1 MQPTHAGRSYTIDYG
16 QLVIEV
22 RYASNSKL
30 HWHQLKGPQAGLK
43 GEEEYGSSQVR
54 PGIHFF
60 WWQEKDTSIVTQVID
75 FEQGTVHTT
84 WMSKD
89 KKLSAFQGKI
99 APRK

>member
-1 MQPTHAGRSYTIDYG
+1 MNYLGRSYTIDYG

-22 RYASNSKL
+22 RYVSNTRL
-30 HWHQLKGPQAGLK
+30 QWHQVKGPQAGLK
-43 GEEEYGSSQVR
+43 GEEEYGASQVR
-54 PGIHFF
+54 PAIHFF

-75 FEQGTVHTT
+75 FEKGTVHTT

-99 APRK
+99 ASKK